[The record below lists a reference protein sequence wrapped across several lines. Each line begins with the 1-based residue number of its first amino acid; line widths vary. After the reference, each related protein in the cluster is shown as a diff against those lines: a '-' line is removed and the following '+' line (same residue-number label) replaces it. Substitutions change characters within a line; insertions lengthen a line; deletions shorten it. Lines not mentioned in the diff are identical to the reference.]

1 MWPEG
6 ASGAR
11 APEQGLTPQGQV
23 DAPVHDAG
31 VAHMME
37 GREGGSMRCVPS
49 VGFPPPSRH
58 VDPNYESIH
67 TMKIG
72 VLTNLRAG
80 RNDAR
85 THRVLHELA
94 RHPEVIRRE
103 TSTTQAVP
111 DAVAEFAGEGV
122 ELLILNGGDG
132 TLQTA
137 LTEIL
142 NGGDW
147 HPMIAP
153 TRCGRTNMVA
163 LDLGAERN
171 PVHAIRS
178 VLAAAREGRLE
189 ERVVE
194 RSAIGLD
201 TGSEERR
208 WGMFLGAGTLPR
220 AIEMTH
226 KSFPEGRAQ
235 GVFGGGVMTATLV
248 GRMLAGDNKGILTP
262 DKMQI
267 ALDRTPLAPEEF
279 VLVMATTLDRL
290 ILRLKPFWGPGTGA
304 IRMSAL
310 GAGATGLGR
319 AIPGILRGKP
329 PAWATPERGF
339 TSQRVHEAAIRLDCA
354 VSFDGEIYPAEPGRM
369 VRMQSSAPLRFVR
382 A

>member
-1 MWPEG
+1 
-6 ASGAR
+6 
-11 APEQGLTPQGQV
+11 
-23 DAPVHDAG
+23 
-31 VAHMME
+31 
-37 GREGGSMRCVPS
+37 
-49 VGFPPPSRH
+49 
-58 VDPNYESIH
+58 
-67 TMKIG
+67 MKIG

-85 THRVLHELA
+85 THRVLRELA
-94 RHPEVIRRE
+94 KHPEVLRRE

-111 DAVAEFAGEGV
+111 DAVAEFAEEGV
-122 ELLILNGGDG
+122 EVLVLNGGDG

-142 NGGDW
+142 NAPEPSW
-147 HPMIAP
+147 QPMLVP

-163 LDLGAERN
+163 LDLGTQRN
-171 PVHAIRS
+171 PVRSIRS
-178 VLAAAREGRLE
+178 VLEAARTGRIH
-189 ERVVE
+189 ERVIE

-226 KSFPEGRAQ
+226 KAFPEGRAQ
-235 GVFGGGVMTATLV
+235 GVFGGGVMAATLV
-248 GRMLAGDNKGILTP
+248 ARAMGGDTKGILTP

-267 ALDRTPLAPEEF
+267 ALDRQPLAPEEF

-290 ILRLKPFWGPGTGA
+290 ILRLRPFWGSGQGP

-310 GAGATGLGR
+310 SAGVEGLGR
-319 AIPGILRGKP
+319 ALPGVLRGKP
-329 PAWATPERGF
+329 PVWATTDRGF

-354 VSFDGEIYPAEPGRM
+354 VSFDGEMYPAEPGRM
-369 VRMQSSAPLRFVR
+369 VRMQSSPPLRFVR
-382 A
+382 G